1 MSSKSIGYYVTTNK
15 DQAAFFD
22 DLEAY
27 ELLEWAAALSQ
38 MALDARNAELA
49 KPLDLKILEAD
60 AIAIPY

>member
-1 MSSKSIGYYVTTNK
+1 MSYRSISYYLTVDK

-49 KPLDLKILEAD
+49 KPLNLAILATDE
-60 AIAIPY
+60 IKIPY